1 MDLIFGK
8 ERLTIISPT
17 CCLQVFLYFLPQS
30 IEVNVCYLRWF
41 VSVKDWAN
49 LVPFFALVGG
59 AGYITYRA
67 FRPKQVCN
75 PCFKKDDPKVVNVVN
90 IEELGEKTAF
100 CRCWR
105 SAKFPYCDGAH
116 AAHNKETGDN
126 VGPLLITK
134 VK

>member
-1 MDLIFGK
+1 MEPVHNLLK
-8 ERLTIISPT
+8 VQVPNYLSNLPLPNSISGWFK
-17 CCLQVFLYFLPQS
+17 LS
-30 IEVNVCYLRWF
+30 I
-41 VSVKDWAN
+41 KDWAN

>member
-1 MDLIFGK
+1 MEPVHNLLK
-8 ERLTIISPT
+8 V
-17 CCLQVFLYFLPQS
+17 QVPNYLSNLPLPNS
-30 IEVNVCYLRWF
+30 IGGWF
-41 VSVKDWAN
+41 KLSIKDWAN
-49 LVPFFALVGG
+49 LVPFFTLVGG

-67 FRPKQVCN
+67 FKPKPVCN
-75 PCFKKDDPKVVNVVN
+75 PCFKKDDPKVVDIVN

-116 AAHNKETGDN
+116 GAHNKGTGDN
-126 VGPLLITK
+126 VGPLVIKK